1 MDVQNKGARER
12 FDNFVQIHFNFEES
26 YEKSALDPIL

>member
-1 MDVQNKGARER
+1 MDVRNKGARER

>member
-1 MDVQNKGARER
+1 MDVRNKGARER
-12 FDNFVQIHFNFEES
+12 FDNFIQIHYNFEES